1 MFSFFR
7 KKKKDQRQPLPQPA
21 VPGKDKSIPDKPESF
36 GPRCM
41 WFAIRTEDTQRVIEV
56 MALKHSEPCNWAVG
70 IEKAY
75 EDDIFITP
83 PIDGWTMVVGWGLPS
98 ADTPEGIREV
108 KESLLLLSKEF
119 GEAQYFITH
128 RTVDYHLWMKAVNG
142 SGIRAFG
149 FGEGENV
156 IIEGD
161 PADFAARLDN
171 AEEVSQKKFT
181 IVQNF
186 TNPGEQTVMDIAGK
200 WSVDPSMLS
209 DRNDLEPG
217 LGILAKSDFLLK

>member
-1 MFSFFR
+1 
-7 KKKKDQRQPLPQPA
+7 
-21 VPGKDKSIPDKPESF
+21 
-36 GPRCM
+36 
-41 WFAIRTEDTQRVIEV
+41 
-56 MALKHSEPCNWAVG
+56 
-70 IEKAY
+70 
-75 EDDIFITP
+75 
-83 PIDGWTMVVGWGLPS
+83 
-98 ADTPEGIREV
+98 
-108 KESLLLLSKEF
+108 
-119 GEAQYFITH
+119 
-128 RTVDYHLWMKAVNG
+128 MKAVNG